1 MGSIPGLRMFPRGGD
16 GNSPQYS
23 CLENPMDRGAQP
35 TTLPQGLTESDTT
48 EVTYPTFINI
58 GNMYSFIHICL
69 LYISLQSFLFAGHFL
84 KYNWDL
90 VVYQILYYL

>member
-1 MGSIPGLRMFPRGGD
+1 MGSIPGLRMSPRGGD
-16 GNSPQYS
+16 GNALQYS
-23 CLENPMDRGAQP
+23 CLENPMDRGAWP
-35 TTLPQGLTESDTT
+35 TVLPQGLTESDTT

-84 KYNWDL
+84 KYNWDP
-90 VVYQILYYL
+90 VV